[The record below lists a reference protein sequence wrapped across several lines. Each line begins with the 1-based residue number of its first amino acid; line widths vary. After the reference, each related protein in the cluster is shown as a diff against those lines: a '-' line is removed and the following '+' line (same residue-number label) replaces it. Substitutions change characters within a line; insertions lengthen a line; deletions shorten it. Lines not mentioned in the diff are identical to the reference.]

1 MAELDDIVRD
11 NARAVDDSLCEDM
24 DTETSWRR
32 LDLALGDAMFLQA
45 RAQRAIALRA
55 HKLKANMASSR
66 SAPSANGLNM
76 LHGGSGVGAGA
87 GAGAG
92 AASAIGTEHR
102 SHRKT
107 ESFASDILF
116 READALASA
125 RVGFTLHRSNID

>member
-76 LHGGSGVGAGA
+76 LHGGGISSGVGAGA
-87 GAGAG
+87 GA
-92 AASAIGTEHR
+92 ASC
-102 SHRKT
+102 
-107 ESFASDILF
+107 
-116 READALASA
+116 
-125 RVGFTLHRSNID
+125 